1 MKCIKYSTTCF
12 YFLLSIIIM
21 EVVHVDSYLLKY
33 LINIISIYI
42 NISSNKYIIIY
53 LVFSYCSIFRW
64 FATINNI
71 LTNVFPHNVYF
82 FSHLGSFPKYRFQKL
97 NYQKAWT
104 FLRSLHILTATLE
117 DCTNFILPPNIYQFL
132 VLSHT

>member
-1 MKCIKYSTTCF
+1 MYKVF
-12 YFLLSIIIM
+12 YNLLSFPFQHFDYGSCPCWFIFAQIFDK
-21 EVVHVDSYLLKY
+21 H
-33 LINIISIYI
+33 IISIYI
-42 NISSNKYIIIY
+42 NIFSNKYTIIY

-71 LTNVFPHNVYF
+71 LTNVFLHNVYI
-82 FSHLGSFPKYRFQKL
+82 FSHLGSFLKYRFQKL

-104 FLRSLHILTATLE
+104 FLRSLHILTATLW